1 MKSKVKDI
9 VTERLIEKIEAGGH
23 DWLAPFQKGNG
34 VYQNVVSRK
43 PYRGINILMA
53 GLLGGGDTYFATFKQ
68 WQELCGLTVGNALNG
83 GENPLREEAKGQ
95 GVPIVYF
102 KMMDKTDPS
111 TGDKTGTWPLMR
123 YSTVF
128 GSSQVKELPDKVKK
142 LLDSD
147 EMERQS
153 TNKWV
158 TKQHVEDYIEA
169 TDAIINR
176 EGDKACYYP
185 ARDTIEMP
193 RLSLWSNLEQYY
205 PVLLHELTHW
215 TKHED
220 RCNRKQSKSWGD
232 KDYAFEELIA
242 ELGAAFQCRTLGL
255 HTEPRDDHAA
265 YLASWLKSMKGDSSY
280 IFDAAKLA
288 QQAVDH
294 IESLQPQVEE
304 KAA

>member
-1 MKSKVKDI
+1 MKNKVKDI
-9 VTERLIEKIEAGGH
+9 VTERLIEKIEEGGH
-23 DWLAPFQKGNG
+23 NWMAPFQKGTG
-34 VYQNVVSRK
+34 SYQNVVSRK

-68 WQELCGLTVGNALNG
+68 WQELCGLEGK
-83 GENPLREEAKGQ
+83 ESPLREESKGQ

-102 KMMDKTDPS
+102 KMMDKTDPA

-147 EMERQS
+147 ERGRQS
-153 TNKWV
+153 TSELV
-158 TKQHVEDYIEA
+158 TQQHIEDYIEA

-176 EGDKACYYP
+176 NGNVACYYP

-193 RLSLWSNLEQYY
+193 KLSLWNNPDQYY
-205 PVLLHELTHW
+205 PVLLHELTRW
-215 TKHED
+215 TKHESRCD
-220 RCNRKQSKSWGD
+220 RKKCKAWGD